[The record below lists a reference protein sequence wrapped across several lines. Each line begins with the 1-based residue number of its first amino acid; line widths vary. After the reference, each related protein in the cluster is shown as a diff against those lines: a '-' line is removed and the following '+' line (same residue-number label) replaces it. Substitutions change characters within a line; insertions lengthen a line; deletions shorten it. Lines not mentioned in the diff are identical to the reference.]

1 MKKKNKIYVIVGIV
15 VLLISITGTV
25 ICFEKEPKLYCGH
38 LSMFEYP
45 NSWGDSGY
53 VLYFEDRMFFVVKSK
68 VMDLDIE
75 KDYEKTDCCIEYTIV
90 KEGTYGNAYYIELL
104 DIKGKL
110 MGNQE

>member
-1 MKKKNKIYVIVGIV
+1 MKKKYKIYGIVGTV
-15 VLLISITGTV
+15 VLLISIAGVV
-25 ICFEKEPKLYCGH
+25 ICFENEPKLYCGH

-75 KDYEKTDCCIEYTIV
+75 GDYEKMDCCIEYTIV
-90 KEGTYGNAYYIELL
+90 KEGIYGNAYYIELL
-104 DIKGKL
+104 DIKEK
-110 MGNQE
+110 